1 MFQVICIVV
10 LSIIAFCQM
19 LPFYLKLVD
28 SLHSP
33 DLIPNND
40 KLYLWPEG

>member
-19 LPFYLKLVD
+19 LPFYLGLAEK
-28 SLHSP
+28 ST
-33 DLIPNND
+33 
-40 KLYLWPEG
+40 